1 MVYDPVLSFEKAYAQ
16 GYGPLNLFNANGPTT
31 INLGLEYYQPSN
43 DTGYYKYGVLSRK
56 RNIFAFHVALQY

>member
-1 MVYDPVLSFEKAYAQ
+1 MVYDPDLSFEKAYTQ

-43 DTGYYKYGVLSRK
+43 DTGYYKYGV
-56 RNIFAFHVALQY
+56 